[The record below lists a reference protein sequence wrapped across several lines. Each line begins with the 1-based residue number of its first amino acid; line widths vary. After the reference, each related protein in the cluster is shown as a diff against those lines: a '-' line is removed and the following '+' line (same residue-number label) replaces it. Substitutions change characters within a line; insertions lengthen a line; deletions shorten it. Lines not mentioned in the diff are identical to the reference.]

1 MIARV
6 YVMSC
11 DYFDGKLCAA
21 IAPESIKEYKP
32 TAREVS
38 KFCKTD
44 NFRECPRYKAVLE
57 RVNEDE

>member
-1 MIARV
+1 
-6 YVMSC
+6 MSC